1 MYRGEKE
8 QRKRDGYG
16 NLQPGWHRQAAPG
29 SNWQIRQ
36 TPVFQE
42 QQYGFASCDLQVA
55 KECLD
60 GQCFVRTVAS
70 ER

>member
-36 TPVFQE
+36 TPVF
-42 QQYGFASCDLQVA
+42 
-55 KECLD
+55 
-60 GQCFVRTVAS
+60 
-70 ER
+70 